1 MNFWHV
7 HESKKSYDSIN
18 SWITINHLPAYIV
31 DSKKYNLPEKM
42 LEITF
47 VSYFHEHVK
56 NLFQRIHI
64 ILQVEMN
71 FRHVHESKNSYES
84 INGCITINHLPA

>member
-1 MNFWHV
+1 M
-7 HESKKSYDSIN
+7 
-18 SWITINHLPAYIV
+18 PAYIA

-71 FRHVHESKNSYES
+71 FRHVHERKNSYES

>member
-1 MNFWHV
+1 
-7 HESKKSYDSIN
+7 
-18 SWITINHLPAYIV
+18 
-31 DSKKYNLPEKM
+31 M

-71 FRHVHESKNSYES
+71 FRYVHEVKILMTQLEIELQS
-84 INGCITINHLPA
+84 ITYQYKY

>member
-1 MNFWHV
+1 MP
-7 HESKKSYDSIN
+7 K
-18 SWITINHLPAYIV
+18 
-31 DSKKYNLPEKM
+31 KM

-64 ILQVEMN
+64 ILQVERIFDM
-71 FRHVHESKNSYES
+71 FMKVK
-84 INGCITINHLPA
+84 ILMCQLMVALQ